1 MVAGARTVWGWR
13 RWRLAMYLLHE
24 SSMHK
29 LVHVSSR
36 HVCLRA
42 AGLLSWWHRAPLPAF
57 QIRYKMEVALPCWP
71 TLRSH
76 TASLLPHFI
85 SYKLVTNPPTFSRR
99 NIRLYFMLGEWQ
111 DSRRTC
117 GVRRYSSGSLYKIQS
132 SSSPTIY
139 ILTTGKMYS
148 PLPKILQKLHPI

>member
-13 RWRLAMYLLHE
+13 RWRLAMYRLHE
-24 SSMHK
+24 ISMHR
-29 LVHVSSR
+29 LVQVSSR

-42 AGLLSWWHRAPLPAF
+42 AGLLSWWRRAPLPMF
-57 QIRYKMEVALPCWP
+57 QIRCKMEVALPCWP
-71 TLRSH
+71 SLRSH

-111 DSRRTC
+111 DSRWTC
-117 GVRRYSSGSLYKIQS
+117 GSLYKIQS

-139 ILTTGKMYS
+139 ILTIGKMYS
-148 PLPKILQKLHPI
+148 PLPNILQKLHSI